1 MKIVIVGSGY
11 VGLVTGACFS
21 EVGIDVVC
29 VDIDRKKIDNL
40 NKGIIPIYEPGL
52 EEMLTR
58 NMKKGR
64 LTFTTD
70 ISEAIKGSEVVFIS
84 VGTPPDEDGSADLK
98 YVLAV
103 ARDCGRNMEDYLLV
117 VTKST
122 VPVGTS
128 KKVKAA
134 IQDEL
139 NKRNSDIKF
148 DVASNPEFLKEGAA
162 IDDFLKPDR
171 IVVGLD
177 SEKAED
183 LMKSLYKPFILNGHP
198 LIFMDIVSAEMTKY
212 AANSMLAAK
221 ISFINDIANLC
232 EIVGADINEVRKGIG
247 SDSRI
252 GNKFIY
258 PGIGYGGS
266 CFPKDVQAL
275 IKTGG
280 EYNYDLRVLKAVEA
294 VNQDQKLVIFNK
306 INNYFKG
313 DLKGKTIAL
322 WGLSFK
328 PQTDDMRE
336 APSLLIVK
344 KLLEAGAKVNAYDPV
359 AMEEAKQH
367 HFGDTI
373 SYFEDQHEALI
384 DADCLAILTEW
395 PEFKFPNFKIVSKL
409 LNFPA
414 VFDGRNIYDKEE
426 MKKNGFDYFCIGIN
440 TSINNATIA
449 TTLNDG
455 IEKEHISNSIE

>member
-29 VDIDRKKIDNL
+29 VDIDKRKIENL
-40 NKGIIPIYEPGL
+40 KKGIIPIYEPGL
-52 EEMLTR
+52 EEMISR

-64 LTFTTD
+64 LSFTTD
-70 ISEAIKGSEVVFIS
+70 IKSAVNGAEVLFIS

-98 YVLAV
+98 YVLNV
-103 ARDCGRNMEDYLLV
+103 ARDCGKHMNDYMLV

-122 VPVGTS
+122 VPVGTAV
-128 KKVKAA
+128 KVKNA
-134 IQDEL
+134 ITEEL
-139 NKRNSDIKF
+139 RERNVNIEF

-177 SEKAED
+177 SERAED
-183 LMKSLYKPFILNGHP
+183 LMKRLYKPFTLNGHP
-198 LIFMDIVSAEMTKY
+198 VIFMDIVSAEMTKY
-212 AANSMLAAK
+212 AANSMLATK

-232 EIVGADINEVRKGIG
+232 EIVGADINKVRKGIG

-252 GNKFIY
+252 GHRFIY

-275 IKTGG
+275 IRTADENK
-280 EYNYDLRVLKAVEA
+280 YNLRVLKAVEE
-294 VNQDQKLVIFNK
+294 VNNNQKLVLFTK
-306 INNYFKG
+306 IMNYFNG
-313 DLKGKTIAL
+313 DVKGKTIAL

-336 APSLLIVK
+336 APSLSIVK
-344 KLLEAGAKVNAYDPV
+344 NLLEAGAIVKAYDPV
-359 AMEEAKQH
+359 AMEEAKH
-367 HFGDTI
+367 HFGDSIT
-373 SYFEDQHEALI
+373 YFEDQYETLI
-384 DADCLAILTEW
+384 DADALAILTEW
-395 PEFKFPNFKIVSKL
+395 PEFKYPNFRIISKL
-409 LNFPA
+409 LNSPA
-414 VFDGRNIYDKEE
+414 IFDGRNIYDKDE
-426 MKKNGFDYFCIGIN
+426 MTKNGFNYFCIGVN
-440 TSINNATIA
+440 TSKDVFKPEPVLIA
-449 TTLNDG
+449 
-455 IEKEHISNSIE
+455 

>member
-1 MKIVIVGSGY
+1 MKVTIVGSGY

-21 EVGIDVVC
+21 EVGINVVC
-29 VDIDRKKIDNL
+29 VDIDSKKIDNL
-40 NKGIIPIYEPGL
+40 NNGIIPIYEPGL
-52 EEMLTR
+52 EEMLMR

-64 LTFTTD
+64 LSFTTN
-70 ISEAIKGSEVVFIS
+70 IAEAIKDSEVLFIS

-98 YVLAV
+98 YVIAV
-103 ARDCGRNMEDYLLV
+103 ARDCGKNINDYLLV

-128 KKVKAA
+128 EKVKNA
-134 IQDEL
+134 IQEEL
-139 NKRNSDIKF
+139 DKRNVNIPF
-148 DVASNPEFLKEGAA
+148 NVASNPEFLKEGAA
-162 IDDFLKPDR
+162 IADFLKPDR
-171 IVVGLD
+171 IVIGLD
-177 SEKAED
+177 SPRAEE
-183 LMKSLYKPFILNGHP
+183 LMKSLYKPFTLNGHP

-212 AANSMLAAK
+212 AANAMLATK

-232 EIVGADINEVRKGIG
+232 EIVGADINLVRNGIG

-275 IKTGG
+275 IRTGS
-280 EYNYDLRVLKAVEA
+280 EYKYELRILKAVED
-294 VNQDQKLVIFNK
+294 VNNDQKLVIFNK
-306 INNYFKG
+306 INNYFNG
-313 DLKGKTIAL
+313 DLKDKTIAI

-336 APSLLIVK
+336 APALKIIK
-344 KLLEAGAKVNAYDPV
+344 KLLEAGAKVKAYDPV
-359 AMEEAKQH
+359 AMEEAKH

-373 SYFEDQHEALI
+373 SYYNDLHEALI

-409 LNFPA
+409 LNTPA
-414 VFDGRNIYDKEE
+414 IFDGRNIYDKNE
-426 MKKNGFDYFCIGIN
+426 MKEHEFDYFCIGVD
-440 TSINNATIA
+440 
-449 TTLNDG
+449 TTKNHVAALID
-455 IEKEHISNSIE
+455 

>member
-40 NKGIIPIYEPGL
+40 NKGIVPIYEPGL
-52 EEMLTR
+52 EEMLKR

-64 LTFTTD
+64 LTFTTN
-70 ISEAIKGSEVVFIS
+70 ISEAVKDCEVLFIS

-103 ARDCGRNMEDYLLV
+103 ARDCGRHMDGYLLV

-128 KKVKAA
+128 RKVKSA

-139 NKRNSDIKF
+139 NKRDLDIAF

-171 IVVGLD
+171 IVIGLESD
-177 SEKAED
+177 KATE
-183 LMKSLYKPFILNGHP
+183 LMRSLYKPFILNGHP

-212 AANSMLAAK
+212 AANAMLAAK

-275 IKTGG
+275 IRTGS

-306 INNYFKG
+306 IYKYFNG
-313 DLKGKTIAL
+313 NLAGKTIAL

-336 APSLLIVK
+336 APSLVIVRNLIA
-344 KLLEAGAKVNAYDPV
+344 AGAKVNAYDPV
-359 AMEEAKQH
+359 AMEEAKH
-367 HFGDTI
+367 HFGETI

-414 VFDGRNIYDKEE
+414 VFDGRNIYDKDE
-426 MKKNGFDYFCIGIN
+426 MKRNGFDYFCIGIDTQMN
-440 TSINNATIA
+440 LKSTTVVKSQLAQTLINN
-449 TTLNDG
+449 
-455 IEKEHISNSIE
+455 

>member
-21 EVGIDVVC
+21 EVGIEVVC
-29 VDIDRKKIDNL
+29 VDIDRKKVENL
-40 NKGIIPIYEPGL
+40 NKGVIPIYEPGL
-52 EEMLTR
+52 SDMIVR

-64 LTFTTD
+64 LSFTTD
-70 ISEAIKGSEVVFIS
+70 IAKAMKGCEVLFIS

-98 YVLAV
+98 YVLSV
-103 ARDCGRNMEDYLLV
+103 ARECGKNMQDYLLV

-128 KKVKAA
+128 KKVQLA
-134 IQDEL
+134 IQNEL
-139 NKRNSDIKF
+139 DNRSVDIDF

-162 IDDFLKPDR
+162 ISDFLKPDR
-171 IVVGLD
+171 IVIGLE
-177 SEKAED
+177 SKKAEV
-183 LMKSLYKPFILNGHP
+183 LMRSLYKPFTLNGHP
-198 LIFMDIVSAEMTKY
+198 IIFMDIVSAEMTKY
-212 AANSMLAAK
+212 AANSMLATK

-232 EIVGADINEVRKGIG
+232 ELVGADVNLVRNGIG

-252 GNKFIY
+252 GHKFIY

-275 IKTGG
+275 IKTGD

-294 VNQDQKLVIFNK
+294 VNQKQKVVLFEK
-306 INNYFKG
+306 MKTYFHG
-313 DLKGKTIAL
+313 NLMDKTIAI

-344 KLLEAGAKVNAYDPV
+344 KLLEAGAKVKAYDPV
-359 AMEEAKQH
+359 SIEEAKH
-367 HFGDTI
+367 HFGDDI
-373 SYFEDQHEALI
+373 SYFDDQYEALI
-384 DADCLAILTEW
+384 EADCVAILTEW
-395 PEFKFPNFKIVSKL
+395 PEFKYPNFKIVSKL
-409 LNFPA
+409 LKHPA
-414 VFDGRNIYDKEE
+414 VFDGRNIYEKNE
-426 MKKNGFDYFCIGIN
+426 MKKQGLDYFCIGVN
-440 TSINNATIA
+440 TVTISSS
-449 TTLNDG
+449 T
-455 IEKEHISNSIE
+455 I